1 VMVKTTPVYIAK
13 VSTTKKDGTYGAGE
27 HIYITVHFSGPVMLV
42 EDSSARLR
50 LEVGDT
56 VIDRTSG
63 PQNATTAAGE
73 DQGQVV
79 RQLAYAK
86 YAGGNNTARLVFK

>member
-1 VMVKTTPVYIAK
+1 
-13 VSTTKKDGTYGAGE
+13 
-27 HIYITVHFSGPVMLV
+27 MLV
-42 EDSSARLR
+42 EDSTARLR

-56 VIDRTSG
+56 VIDRTTG

-79 RQLAYAK
+79 RQLAYAQ